1 MISAFTEHAAE
12 ITRATGLVS
21 GVVLVVTLVS
31 GFLFSARE
39 TGTKRKPAWWLDF
52 HNGLGG
58 VATVALVVHIVAA
71 VYDRDQSIG
80 VARVFI
86 PFIATTYRWPVT
98 WGVIAMYLFAGTVF
112 STWPWRLRNRRRWRI
127 IHLSSTVGV
136 ALALL
141 HGEQMGTD
149 AGRLLFEVGLVMLVA
164 PAVYGLS
171 VRGFDAIRFRS

>member
-1 MISAFTEHAAE
+1 MISALEANAAE
-12 ITRATGLVS
+12 ITRATGIVS
-21 GVVLVVTLVS
+21 GVVVVVALVS

-58 VATVALVVHIVAA
+58 LATVALVVHIVAA
-71 VYDRDQSIG
+71 VFDHDQAIG

-86 PFIATTYRWPVT
+86 PGIATTNRWPVT
-98 WGVIAMYLFAGTVF
+98 WGVIAMYLFAGAVF
-112 STWPWRLRNRRRWRI
+112 STWPWRIKNRRRWRI
-127 IHLSSTVGV
+127 IHLSSTVAV

-149 AGRLLFEVGLVMLVA
+149 AGRLLFQVGLVAMVV
-164 PAVYGLS
+164 PAVYALS